1 MLVRQTSLRALISI
15 TIAMTIPIKA
25 RDYINQV
32 STYIAVGV
40 VSAIVLQGSCKNT
53 TIPPK
58 TVF

>member
-40 VSAIVLQGSCKNT
+40 VSAIVLQGS
-53 TIPPK
+53 
-58 TVF
+58 